1 MTMKEEKIEQEKFWD
16 LVRNDIETSFE
27 FDHRKDERWTK
38 AISESNGDK
47 EKAKHRYLQL
57 RKKMLLDQVIRD
69 IAKLIVINIVII
81 ILFVMATSV
90 FEKMEGSIGGQSS
103 YPQGE
108 PLDERFLTPA
118 EKERSGMKLFPRTG
132 LDRTLEFFRT
142 WDSPNID

>member
-1 MTMKEEKIEQEKFWD
+1 MTNRKPLGRETFRESQ
-16 LVRNDIETSFE
+16 DIE
-27 FDHRKDERWTK
+27 R
-38 AISESNGDK
+38 
-47 EKAKHRYLQL
+47 EKYRRLQP
-57 RKKMLLDQVIRD
+57 RKKILSDQVIRD

-81 ILFVMATSV
+81 ILFVTVTSVFEKPV
-90 FEKMEGSIGGQSS
+90 FEKMEGSIGEQTS

-142 WDSPNID
+142 WDSQNID